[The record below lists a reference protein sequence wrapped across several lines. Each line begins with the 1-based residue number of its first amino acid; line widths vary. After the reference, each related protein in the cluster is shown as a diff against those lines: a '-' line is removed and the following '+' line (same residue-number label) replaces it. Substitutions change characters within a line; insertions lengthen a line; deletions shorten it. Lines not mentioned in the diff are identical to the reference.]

1 MFKRII
7 YILAIFVIFGIPTMA
22 CPQYTNVKYD
32 DIQYKFSP
40 GDKVKFLK
48 KADGYMDK
56 WTAASTPQ
64 DKAFYLANAMRNY
77 FMLAKVDKSS
87 IEAQI
92 GLGHVYDEMNADI
105 YAKKHFFIA
114 YNMDNKNPK
123 LNYYFG
129 NYYKKRN
136 ALVTAMEHYKVAYNS
151 GYSNNYFLNYQIA
164 DTYEKLADIENAKKY
179 YSRAQKLNPNATDL
193 KNKIRLLE
201 DLNYSGSQYYLFDK

>member
-7 YILAIFVIFGIPTMA
+7 YILVIFVILGLPVIA
-22 CPQYTNVKYD
+22 CPQDINAKYD

-40 GDKVKFLK
+40 DDKVKFLK

-56 WTAASTPQ
+56 WTTATTPQ
-64 DKAFYLANAMRNY
+64 DKVYYLANAMRNY
-77 FMLAKVDKSS
+77 FMLAKADKSS
-87 IEAQI
+87 IDAQI

-105 YAKKHFFIA
+105 YAKKHFFTA

-129 NYYKKRN
+129 NYYKRRN
-136 ALVTAMEHYKVAYNS
+136 DLVAAMEHYKVAYNC

-164 DTYEKLADIENAKKY
+164 NTYEKLADIENAKKFY
-179 YSRAQKLNPNATDL
+179 LRAQKLNPKATYL

-201 DLNYSGSQYYLFDK
+201 DLNYSGSQYYLYDK